1 MSRTRFGLAGAALAL
16 TLGVTGCSAGEGVDV
31 DGAGPS
37 GASAGGVLTAAIGGE
52 PDQLDPH
59 RTSAY
64 YSFQVLENV
73 YDTLVE
79 PDANLEMKPA
89 LATGWTT
96 SQDQLTWTF
105 TLREGVTF
113 SDGSALDA
121 EDVVYSFNRI
131 ISEKLNAAYRF
142 ATVKTVTAANPTTVV
157 VTLSAPTPNLL
168 ANLGGFKGLAIVDKA
183 NVESGK
189 VKTAPVGSGPFTVAG
204 YTSGDSIKLV
214 RNDRYWGTKPKLD
227 GVTFTF
233 VKDPTVALQNLRGGE
248 VQWTDNLPPQQVPA
262 LREGDD
268 PTVRSVPS
276 TDYWYLALNQA
287 RKPYGDVNVRRAVA
301 FALDREAITKAAKF
315 GLATVNQTA
324 IPKDS
329 AYYYEYA
336 PYQRNTDQA
345 RQLLQQAGAN
355 GLTMDLMVTSEY
367 PETVTAAQ
375 VIAAQLKEVGITVK
389 IRTLDFAQW
398 LDEQDKGNFDAFM
411 LGWLGNID
419 PDEFYY
425 AQHHSGGAF
434 NFHGYRN
441 ATVDRLLDQA
451 RTETDQAARKQQYE
465 QAAKQIVD
473 DASYIYLYNP
483 DVAQGWSKRVSG
495 YEVRT
500 DRAIRFRD
508 VALAR

>member
-1 MSRTRFGLAGAALAL
+1 MSSTRFRLAGSTFALMLVA
-16 TLGVTGCSAGEGVDV
+16 VAGCTTGEGVDV
-31 DGAGPS
+31 DGAD
-37 GASAGGVLTAAIGGE
+37 GAGAGGVLHAAIGGE

-59 RTSAY
+59 KTSAY

-79 PDANLEMKPA
+79 PDANLAMKPS
-89 LATGWTT
+89 LATEWTT
-96 SQDQLTWTF
+96 SDDQLTWTF
-105 TLREGVTF
+105 TLREGVKF
-113 SDGSALDA
+113 SDGSPLTSA
-121 EDVVYSFNRI
+121 DVVYSYTRI
-131 ISEKLNAAYRF
+131 IDGKLNTAYKF
-142 ATVKTVTAANPTTVV
+142 ATVKSVTAPDPATVV
-157 VTLSAPTPNLL
+157 ITLTAPTPNLL
-168 ANLGGFKGLAIVDKA
+168 ANLGGFKGVAIVQKS
-183 NVESGK
+183 NVESGEVTTK
-189 VKTAPVGSGPFTVAG
+189 PVGSGPFAIG
-204 YTSGDSIKLV
+204 SYNSGDNIRLV
-214 RNDRYWGTKPKLD
+214 RNDNYWGDKPKLD

-262 LREGDD
+262 LLDGDD
-268 PTVRSVPS
+268 LDVRTVPS
-276 TDYWYLALNQA
+276 SDYWYLALNQA
-287 RKPYGDVNVRRAVA
+287 RKPYDDVNVRRAVA

-324 IPKDS
+324 IPQNS
-329 AYYYEYA
+329 AFYYEYA
-336 PYQRNTDQA
+336 PYRHDPNQA
-345 RQLLQQAGAN
+345 RQLLDQAGVSD
-355 GLTMDLMVTSEY
+355 LTMDLMVTSEY

-375 VIAAQLKEVGITVK
+375 VIASQLEAIGVNVK

-398 LDEQDKGNFDAFM
+398 LDEQGKGNFDSFM
-411 LGWLGNID
+411 LGWLGNVD

-425 AQHHSGGAF
+425 AQHHSGGTF
-434 NFHGYRN
+434 NFHKYRN
-441 ATVDRLLDQA
+441 PAVDQLLDRA

-465 QAAKQIVD
+465 QVAKQIVD

-483 DVAQGWSKRVSG
+483 DVAQGWSKQVSG

>member
-1 MSRTRFGLAGAALAL
+1 MSSTRFRLAGATLAL
-16 TLGVTGCSAGEGVDV
+16 TLAVVAGCSTGEGVDV
-31 DGAGPS
+31 DGAD
-37 GASAGGVLTAAIGGE
+37 GAAAGGVLNAAIGGE

-59 RTSAY
+59 KTSAY

-89 LATGWTT
+89 LATEWST
-96 SQDQLTWTF
+96 SDDQLTWTF
-105 TLREGVTF
+105 TLRQGLKF
-113 SDGSALDA
+113 SDGSPLTA
-121 EDVVYSFNRI
+121 EDVVYSYTRI
-131 ISEKLNAAYRF
+131 IDEKLNNAYRF
-142 ATVKTVTAANPTTVV
+142 ATVKSVTAPDPTTVV

-168 ANLGGFKGLAIVDKA
+168 ANLGGFKGVAIVQKA
-183 NVESGK
+183 NVESGEITTK
-189 VKTAPVGSGPFTVAG
+189 PIGSGPFALG
-204 YTSGDSIKLV
+204 SYTSGDNISLV
-214 RNDRYWGTKPKLD
+214 RNDNYWGEQPKLD
-227 GVTFTF
+227 GVRFTF
-233 VKDPTVALQNLRGGE
+233 VSDPTVALQNLRGGE

-262 LREGDD
+262 LRDGDD
-268 PTVRSVPS
+268 PTVQSVPS
-276 TDYWYLALNQA
+276 SDYWYLALNQA
-287 RKPYGDVNVRRAVA
+287 RKPYDDVNVRRAVA

-324 IPKDS
+324 IPQNS
-329 AYYYEYA
+329 AFYYEYA
-336 PYQRNTDQA
+336 PYRHDPNQA
-345 RQLLQQAGAN
+345 RQLLDQAGVS

-375 VIAAQLKEVGITVK
+375 VIASQLEAIGVTVK

-398 LDEQDKGNFDAFM
+398 LDEQSSGKFDAFM

-425 AQHHSGGAF
+425 AQHHSGGTF
-434 NFHGYRN
+434 NFHKYAN
-441 ATVDRLLDQA
+441 PAVDRLLDQA
-451 RTETDQAARKQQYE
+451 RTETDQGARKQQYE
-465 QAAKQIVD
+465 QVAKQIVD

-483 DVAQGWSKRVSG
+483 DVAQGWSRQVSG

>member
-1 MSRTRFGLAGAALAL
+1 MSSTRFRMAGATFVLMLAAAAAGCGAGD
-16 TLGVTGCSAGEGVDV
+16 GVEV
-31 DGAGPS
+31 DGAD
-37 GASAGGVLTAAIGGE
+37 GASAGGVLNAAIGGE

-59 RTSAY
+59 KTSAY

-89 LATGWTT
+89 LATEWTT
-96 SQDQLTWTF
+96 SDDQLTWTF
-105 TLREGVTF
+105 TLREGVKF
-113 SDGSALDA
+113 SDGSPLTA
-121 EDVVYSFNRI
+121 EDVVYSYNRI
-131 ISEKLNAAYRF
+131 IDEKLNTAYKFGTVASVAA
-142 ATVKTVTAANPTTVV
+142 PDPSTVV
-157 VTLSAPTPNLL
+157 VTLDAPTPNLL
-168 ANLGGFKGLAIVDKA
+168 ANLGGFKGVAIVQKS
-183 NVESGK
+183 NVESGEVTTK
-189 VKTAPVGSGPFTVAG
+189 PVGSGPFAIGG

-214 RNDRYWGTKPKLD
+214 RNDNYWGEKPKLD

-233 VKDPTVALQNLRGGE
+233 VSDPTVALQNLRGGE
-248 VQWTDNLPPQQVPA
+248 VQWTDNLPPQQVAA
-262 LREGDD
+262 LLDGDD

-287 RKPYGDVNVRRAVA
+287 RKPYDDVNVRRAVA

-315 GLATVNQTA
+315 GLATVNQAA
-324 IPKDS
+324 IPQNS
-329 AYYYEYA
+329 AFHYEYA
-336 PYQRNTDQA
+336 PYSHDVNQA
-345 RQLLQQAGAN
+345 RQLLDQAGVS
-355 GLTMDLMVTSEY
+355 GLTMDLMVTNEY

-375 VIAAQLKEVGITVK
+375 VIASQLEGVGITVE

-398 LDEQDKGNFDAFM
+398 LDQQSAGNFDSFM

-425 AQHHSGGAF
+425 AQHHSGGTF
-434 NFHGYRN
+434 NFHKYN
-441 ATVDRLLDQA
+441 NPAVDRLLDQA
-451 RTETDQAARKQQYE
+451 RTEVDQTARKQQYD
-465 QAAKQIVD
+465 QVAKQIVD

-483 DVAQGWSKRVSG
+483 DVAQGWSTQVSG

-508 VALAR
+508 VALAK